1 MTDTVSQPPCPAASG
16 ASSGK
21 GVRNK
26 PGVWDVAN
34 IAEKASP
41 FSSIFLS
48 PAFAQQFSAL
58 FPLSSLLRRVFFRH
72 ERLRKEARPH
82 GWGRRS
88 PAVPPKEFGLPR
100 PFSQSV
106 TCPTSP
112 PHLFAP
118 CRWKH
123 ATHRRT
129 GLIPRCGC
137 RGHFPRH
144 RIAWS
149 DRLNVLEPHLSFS
162 RIRLG

>member
-112 PHLFAP
+112 PALVRPLSLETCDTPAHGSDSSL
-118 CRWKH
+118 WV
-123 ATHRRT
+123 
-129 GLIPRCGC
+129 PRP
-137 RGHFPRH
+137 FPETPD
-144 RIAWS
+144 S
-149 DRLNVLEPHLSFS
+149 VV
-162 RIRLG
+162 